1 MYIFLYDCEQTFGA
15 EVKQPQSGRPRC
27 AMLLISLP
35 KEVLDRITLMA
46 SLDDGVRWY
55 PVVGVISA
63 IRATCAD
70 SRELCRFSTVCHRV
84 EERILNRNRVSV
96 EVWSLMVDGVRQSVG
111 VRIAGPRFADC
122 LWTVVLY
129 RWRTVG
135 GCLGNT
141 MFRQFIHR
149 VCVRQNHSAGGWDIE
164 PVGVPFEL
172 GTQPGTWVVGRES
185 RRWHPAYLG
194 ERRLVVHFKPVM
206 PASTS
211 ALFNYFVF
219 DRKVF
224 DEEDPTV
231 FDTVKVFDLRI
242 WAVFP
247 ISSCPTLTGCVSVY
261 EETGGCTYFGTLTAT
276 DSAWPPRACLLL
288 LYTGTWTPQ
297 RRPCSSLRS
306 HQRIHRSH

>member
-63 IRATCAD
+63 VRATCAD

-111 VRIAGPRFADC
+111 VRISGRRFSDC

-149 VCVRQNHSAGGWDIE
+149 VCVRQNHSAGGWDLE

-185 RRWHPAYLG
+185 RRWHPDLVANAGWWSTSNQSCQL
-194 ERRLVVHFKPVM
+194 RRLRS
-206 PASTS
+206 STT
-211 ALFNYFVF
+211 L
-219 DRKVF
+219 
-224 DEEDPTV
+224 
-231 FDTVKVFDLRI
+231 
-242 WAVFP
+242 
-247 ISSCPTLTGCVSVY
+247 SSTERSSTKRTQRSLTWSRC
-261 EETGGCTYFGTLTAT
+261 LT
-276 DSAWPPRACLLL
+276 
-288 LYTGTWTPQ
+288 
-297 RRPCSSLRS
+297 
-306 HQRIHRSH
+306 